1 MVYLKYLLPKI
12 FIDGTTQIK
21 QKGLIRLLVA
31 DMALKFLER
40 DILEDL
46 SVVLS
51 SGEEGECLQIE
62 DFQKHQN
69 QKNSPF

>member
-1 MVYLKYLLPKI
+1 MVYLKYLLLKT
-12 FIDGTTQIK
+12 FIDVTTQIK

-31 DMALKFLER
+31 DVALNLLGR

-46 SVVLS
+46 SVVLL
-51 SGEEGECLQIE
+51 SGEEGECLQI

-69 QKNSPF
+69 QKNSPL